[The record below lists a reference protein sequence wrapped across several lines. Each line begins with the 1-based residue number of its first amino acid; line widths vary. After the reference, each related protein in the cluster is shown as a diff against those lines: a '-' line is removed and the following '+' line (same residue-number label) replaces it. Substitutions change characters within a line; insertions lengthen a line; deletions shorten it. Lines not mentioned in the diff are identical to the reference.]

1 MSKITLLSL
10 LAAPTF
16 TAPVGIPVAGGDPVV
31 VPMTFKHRTRDE
43 LDAFVE
49 SRKGKTDAE
58 TFTDMVVGWGL
69 EDAFTPENIATLL
82 QNRIGTALAAYHIYV
97 EELTK
102 AREKN

>member
-1 MSKITLLSL
+1 MAKLSLLTL

-16 TAPVGIPVAGGDPVV
+16 TAPVGIPIAGGDPVV

-43 LDAFVE
+43 LDAFVD

-58 TFTDMVVGWGL
+58 TFADMVVGWGL
-69 EDAFTPENIATLL
+69 DDEFTPENVATLL
-82 QNRIGTALAAYHIYV
+82 QNRIGTALAAYHVYV
-97 EELTK
+97 GELTK